1 MKKLAII
8 LFVLPLFIQ
17 AQNDYENATFI
28 TNTLRS
34 FDVAQP
40 VYNDSILNIEAKAW
54 AEHLALKVSMGYSL
68 YESNS
73 KNYDIAIMKPD
84 YATKNYYSE
93 AVFAFLILPD
103 NPMRFRKK
111 MVNQYAKA
119 IGFGHAYVDD
129 KVIVVFKFREV
140 ED

>member
-1 MKKLAII
+1 MKNKI
-8 LFVLPLFIQ
+8 LLFLLLPLIVF

-34 FDVAQP
+34 FDAAKP
-40 VYNDSILNIEAKAW
+40 VYNDSILNDEAKAW

-73 KNYDIAIMKPD
+73 KNYDIAIMKPA

-93 AVFAFLILPD
+93 AIFAFLILPD
-103 NPMRFRKK
+103 NPMHFRKK

-129 KVIVVFKFREV
+129 KVIVVFKYKTDE
-140 ED
+140 